1 MPKNKENYFPGLEGV
16 NVDTTR
22 LSFVDGQQGKLYYCG
37 YSIEDLAENCIFGEV
52 AYLLLHGELPS
63 KKEFDE
69 FQSAL
74 LAERYLDP
82 HLKSIITL
90 TPRDGHPMAV
100 LQALVAQLAMHD
112 KEIAD
117 RSLEAKRR
125 KAIRI
130 IAKLPL
136 VVTYFENLRQG
147 MRTVEP
153 RLDMGHAANYLYQLT
168 GKEPTEE
175 AVNVFDTA
183 LILHMDHGCNNSTF
197 TCRVVTSTEADI
209 YSAVVAGIGSLSG
222 PLHGG
227 ANERVIH
234 MLESIE
240 ELDEV
245 EPFIDAKIQAKEKIM
260 GFGHRVYKVMDPRA
274 KILRKLAAEFV
285 VDDAEMD
292 KCLKKANLFYNLTE
306 ERFRAKGK
314 TDIWPNVD
322 FFSGVLYKALGLP
335 RDFFTPVFAISRVV
349 GWLAHHFEQ
358 MEDNRIYRPRFM
370 YEGAELGRKFEN
382 SDDRE

>member
-16 NVDTTR
+16 NVDHTR
-22 LSFVDGQQGKLYYCG
+22 LSFVDGQQGKLFYCG
-37 YSIEDLAENCIFGEV
+37 YSIEDLAENCIFAEV
-52 AYLLLHGELPS
+52 AYLLLHGELPT

-117 RSLEAKRR
+117 RSIEAKRR

-168 GKEPTEE
+168 GKEPTEA

-197 TCRVVTSTEADI
+197 TCRVVTSPEADT

-274 KILRKLAAEFV
+274 KILRELAAGFV
-285 VDDAEMD
+285 VDDPEMD

-306 ERFRAKGK
+306 ERFQAKGK
-314 TDIWPNVD
+314 MDIWPNVD

-358 MEDNRIYRPRFM
+358 MEDNRIYRPRFI
-370 YEGAELGRKFEN
+370 YDGAELGRKHSKLE
-382 SDDRE
+382 DRK

>member
-1 MPKNKENYFPGLEGV
+1 MPENRENYFPGLEGV

-22 LSFVDGQQGKLYYCG
+22 LSFVDGKEGKLFYCG
-37 YSIEDLAENCIFGEV
+37 YTIEDLAEHCSFEEV
-52 AYLLLHGELPS
+52 SYLLLYGELPT
-63 KKEFDE
+63 EAQLDDFE
-69 FQSAL
+69 NQL

-90 TPRDGHPMAV
+90 TPIGGHPMAV
-100 LQALVAQLAMHD
+100 LQALTAQLAMHD
-112 KEIAD
+112 QEISD
-117 RSLEAKRR
+117 RSIEAKRR
-125 KAIRI
+125 KAMRI
-130 IAKLPL
+130 IAKMPL
-136 VVTYFENLRQG
+136 VVTYFENVRTG

-153 RLDMGHAANYLYQLT
+153 RMDLGHAANYLYQLRGREAT
-168 GKEPTEE
+168 PEE
-175 AVNVFDTA
+175 AKVFDTA

-197 TCRVVTSTEADI
+197 TARVVSSTEADI
-209 YSAVVAGIGSLSG
+209 YTAVVAALGSLSG

-245 EPFIDAKIQAKEKIM
+245 EPFIEDRIAKKEKIM

-274 KILRKLAAEFV
+274 KILRELAEDFV
-285 VDDAEMD
+285 VDDPEMN
-292 KCLKKANLFYNLTE
+292 KCLKKANLFYKITQD
-306 ERFRAKGK
+306 RFQAKGRM
-314 TDIWPNVD
+314 DIWPNVD

-358 MEDNRIYRPRFM
+358 MEDNRIYRPRFI
-370 YEGAELGRKFEN
+370 YEGAPLGRDFITMDK
-382 SDDRE
+382 R

>member
-1 MPKNKENYFPGLEGV
+1 MPENTEKIYPGLEGV
-16 NVDTTR
+16 NIGKTR
-22 LSFVDGQQGKLYYCG
+22 LSFVDGKQGKLYYCG
-37 YSIEDLAENCIFGEV
+37 YMIEDLAENCEFEEV
-52 AYLLLHGELPS
+52 AYLLLHGELPGR
-63 KKEFDE
+63 KQLDAFRA
-69 FQSAL
+69 AL
-74 LAERYLDP
+74 LEERYLDP

-112 KEIAD
+112 KDIAD
-117 RSLEAKRR
+117 RSIEAKRR

-136 VVTYFENLRQG
+136 VVTYFEHVRCG
-147 MRTVEP
+147 SRTIEP
-153 RLDMGHAANYLYQLT
+153 RLDLGHAANYLYQLT
-168 GKEPTEE
+168 GKQPSED
-175 AVNVFDTA
+175 AAKAFDTA

-197 TCRVVTSTEADI
+197 TCRVVSSTEADL
-209 YSAVVAGIGSLSG
+209 YSAVVAAIGSLSG

-245 EPFIDAKIQAKEKIM
+245 EPFIEAKIQRKEKIM

-274 KILRKLAAEFV
+274 KILRKLIGGFV
-285 VDDAEMD
+285 VDDPEMD
-292 KCLKKANLFYNLTE
+292 KCLKKANLFYKVAE
-306 ERFRAKGK
+306 ERFQAKGK
-314 TDIWPNVD
+314 MDIWPNVD

-358 MEDNRIYRPRFM
+358 MEDNRIYRPRFV
-370 YEGAELGRKFEN
+370 YDGRELGRKFPAMGER
-382 SDDRE
+382 D

>member
-1 MPKNKENYFPGLEGV
+1 MPANSENFFPGLEGV

-22 LSFVDGQQGKLYYCG
+22 LSFVDGQKGNLFYCG
-37 YSIEDLAENCIFGEV
+37 YSIEDLAEHCNFAEV
-52 AYLLLHGELPS
+52 TYLLLHGELPNQ
-63 KKEFDE
+63 KELDDFQDE
-69 FQSAL
+69 L

-90 TPRDGHPMAV
+90 TPKDGHPMAV

-136 VVTYFENLRQG
+136 VVTYFENVRTG

-153 RLDMGHAANYLYQLT
+153 RMDLGHAANYLWMLT
-168 GKEPTEE
+168 GKEPTPE
-175 AVNVFDTA
+175 AVKVFDTA
-183 LILHMDHGCNNSTF
+183 LTLHMDHGCNNSTF
-197 TCRVVTSTEADI
+197 TCRVVSSTEADI
-209 YSAVVAGIGSLSG
+209 YSAVVAAIGSLSG

-245 EPFIDAKIQAKEKIM
+245 EPFIDSKIAKKEKIM

-274 KILRKLAAEFV
+274 KILRKLAGEFV
-285 VDDAEMD
+285 VDDPEMD
-292 KCLKKANLFYNLTE
+292 KCLKKANLFYKITE
-306 ERFRAKGK
+306 DRFQAKGK
-314 TDIWPNVD
+314 MDIWPNVD

-349 GWLAHHFEQ
+349 GWVAHHFEQ
-358 MEDNRIYRPRFM
+358 LEDNRIYRPRFI
-370 YEGAELGRKFEN
+370 YEGAELGREFKN
-382 SDDRE
+382 MDKR

>member
-1 MPKNKENYFPGLEGV
+1 MPENRENFFPGLEGV

-22 LSFVDGQQGKLYYCG
+22 LSFVDGKQGKLYYCG
-37 YSIEDLAENCIFGEV
+37 YKIEDLAANCSFEEV
-52 AYLLLHGELPS
+52 SCLLMYGELPTRAQLAS
-63 KKEFDE
+63 FKQK
-69 FQSAL
+69 L

-90 TPRDGHPMAV
+90 TPITGHPMAV
-100 LQALVAQLAMHD
+100 LQALTAQLAMHD
-112 KEIAD
+112 PEISD
-117 RSLEAKRR
+117 RSMEAKRR
-125 KAIRI
+125 KATRI
-130 IAKLPL
+130 IAKMPL
-136 VVTYFENLRQG
+136 VVTYFENVRTG

-153 RLDMGHAANYLYQLT
+153 RPDLDHAANYLYQLR
-168 GKEPTEE
+168 GKEPSPEE
-175 AVNVFDTA
+175 AKVFDTA

-209 YSAVVAGIGSLSG
+209 YSAVVAAIGSLSG

-245 EPFIDAKIQAKEKIM
+245 EPFIDDRIARKEKIM
-260 GFGHRVYKVMDPRA
+260 GFGHRVYKVVDPRA
-274 KILRKLAAEFV
+274 LILRELAETFV
-285 VDDAEMD
+285 VDDPAMN
-292 KCLKKANLFYNLTE
+292 KCLKKANHFYQVAE
-306 ERFRAKGK
+306 ERFRDKGK
-314 TDIWPNVD
+314 TDLWPNVD

-358 MEDNRIYRPRFM
+358 LEDNRIYRPRFI
-370 YEGAELGRKFEN
+370 YEGAPLGRDFVPMTK
-382 SDDRE
+382 R